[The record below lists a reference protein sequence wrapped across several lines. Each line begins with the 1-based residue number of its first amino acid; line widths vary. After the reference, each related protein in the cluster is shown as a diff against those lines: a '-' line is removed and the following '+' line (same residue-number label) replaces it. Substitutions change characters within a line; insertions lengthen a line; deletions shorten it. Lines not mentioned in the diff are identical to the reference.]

1 MPKQIGDLKLFEV
14 EDLAETLGLHD
25 RTIRKLL
32 REGRLRGRKLGKRW
46 YVTEESLK
54 AYFRDTEAQ
63 YQEAGRGD

>member
-63 YQEAGRGD
+63 YKEAER

>member
-54 AYFRDTEAQ
+54 TYFRDTDAQ

>member
-54 AYFRDTEAQ
+54 AYFSDTEAQ
-63 YQEAGRGD
+63 YQDKSEGD